1 LTNVAQTIRQQGGSL
16 LPTPLTSD
24 AKVTAPGDM
33 RRESVQL
40 RAVGS
45 LLPTPEARLGSAGP
59 DFGRASRPQSGG
71 DDLQTTVQKKLLP
84 TPTCGNATETDVAN
98 QMETRKSPGLE
109 SVAGLLDL
117 PEETWNRTDPSRFR
131 EDSLAAR
138 KRAAKVLPT
147 PVAQHSGNTP
157 EDHLRKKPGRQV
169 VTDLAILTENG
180 LLASGGRISPDGGA
194 VQESLLDLVPEPV
207 SREPVMPTPT
217 TLDNVEK
224 RTTHAG
230 GGLTLQGVVGGV
242 NPVDAERLGRSGVE
256 VQEWKAIASGTVW
269 GEYEPVIRRWEQI
282 MGTPAPSPTE
292 ITSKGTHRLS
302 ARFTEW
308 MMGQPAGWITDP
320 SIGISRNE
328 QLKACGNGVVTQQA
342 VAALSVML
350 ARSDAA

>member
-1 LTNVAQTIRQQGGSL
+1 
-16 LPTPLTSD
+16 
-24 AKVTAPGDM
+24 
-33 RRESVQL
+33 
-40 RAVGS
+40 
-45 LLPTPEARLGSAGP
+45 
-59 DFGRASRPQSGG
+59 
-71 DDLQTTVQKKLLP
+71 
-84 TPTCGNATETDVAN
+84 
-98 QMETRKSPGLE
+98 
-109 SVAGLLDL
+109 
-117 PEETWNRTDPSRFR
+117 
-131 EDSLAAR
+131 
-138 KRAAKVLPT
+138 
-147 PVAQHSGNTP
+147 
-157 EDHLRKKPGRQV
+157 
-169 VTDLAILTENG
+169 
-180 LLASGGRISPDGGA
+180 
-194 VQESLLDLVPEPV
+194 
-207 SREPVMPTPT
+207 MPTPT

-256 VQEWKAIASGTVW
+256 VQDWKVLPTPRAADSDETPETFRARQERNDRAFGMPLGVAVQDSTVW

-342 VAALSVML
+342 VAALSVMR
-350 ARSDAA
+350 ARSEAA